1 MTRSTRRLTVNDRV
15 LARALFA
22 VMAEVFEEEREEL
35 SDHYIDGLLDRPD
48 FWVIAA
54 IADDEVI
61 GGLTAHT
68 LPMTRNATSEIFI
81 YDLAVRRDHQR
92 QGVGR
97 DLVAHVRSQAA
108 AMGIDVAF
116 VPADNDDVHALDFYR
131 AIGGAESPVTFFV
144 FDSSK

>member
-1 MTRSTRRLTVNDRV
+1 MNRSSRRLTIDDRV

-22 VMAEVFEEEREEL
+22 VMAEAFEEDRQEIGDDHIDRLL
-35 SDHYIDGLLDRPD
+35 SRDD
-48 FWVIAA
+48 FWAIAA
-54 IADDEVI
+54 VSGDEVI

-68 LPMTRNATSEIFI
+68 LPMTRDTTSEIFI

-97 DLVAHVRSQAA
+97 DLVAHLRQQATA
-108 AMGIDVAF
+108 VGIDVVF
-116 VPADNDDVHALDFYR
+116 VPADNDDIHALDFYR
-131 AIGGAESPVTFFV
+131 AIGGAASPVTFFV